1 MRGCSAF
8 FVPADSASL
17 GPARS
22 RRKIADP
29 DKSKAKAKG
38 TGKGKGKA
46 TAKAKSGGKFTS
58 LPRPSPL
65 DNASG
70 AFPNNIPDLPVRG
83 TPLASLEELLT
94 WHNQVFCAERD
105 YSAAIIS
112 RDASAAIADAHVSS
126 SDTRRNAAWSRY
138 LHLMGTALSDER
150 DLSGAGP
157 STRGKGKGKAP
168 AISISSASG
177 EEDDE
182 DYDDEDEQG
191 DEDKEDEVAGGLDD
205 DGEGAA
211 DMDTT

>member
-1 MRGCSAF
+1 VRGCSAF

-29 DKSKAKAKG
+29 GKSKAKAKG
-38 TGKGKGKA
+38 KGKA
-46 TAKAKSGGKFTS
+46 KDKGKAKLKTTS
-58 LPRPSPL
+58 LSRPSSPS
-65 DNASG
+65 DE
-70 AFPNNIPDLPVRG
+70 FPSNIPDLPLRG
-83 TPLASLEELLT
+83 TPLASLEDLLT
-94 WHNQVFCAERD
+94 WHNEICRAERD
-105 YSAAIIS
+105 YSAAVIS
-112 RDASAAIADAHVSS
+112 RDASAAVADAHVSS

-157 STRGKGKGKAP
+157 STQGKGKGKAP
-168 AISISSASG
+168 AISISSG

-182 DYDDEDEQG
+182 DYDDEDELG
-191 DEDKEDEVAGGLDD
+191 DEDEEDEVAGGLGGDD
-205 DGEGAA
+205 ENAA